1 MQHLNI
7 GYSDI
12 LTMPTA
18 ERRFY
23 LGLLVKKNHRE
34 KEIMEQKKANGKGK
48 KTISGDVL
56 KEQIKSGQVP
66 LQ

>member
-23 LGLLVKKNHRE
+23 LGLLVKKNQKE
-34 KEIMEQKKANGKGK
+34 KEMMEHKKANGKGK
-48 KTISGDVL
+48 KTISGDAL
-56 KEQIKSGQVP
+56 KEQIKSGKVP